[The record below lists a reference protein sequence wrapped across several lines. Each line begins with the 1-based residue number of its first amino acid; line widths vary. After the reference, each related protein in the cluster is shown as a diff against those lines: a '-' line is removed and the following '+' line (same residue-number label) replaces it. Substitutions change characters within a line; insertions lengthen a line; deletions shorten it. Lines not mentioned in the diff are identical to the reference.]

1 MYDVENNSLSGPARA
16 LLGAFTAISSDLDLH
31 SVLSRIIV
39 SATDLTGA
47 RYGALGVIGGHDD
60 RLVEFITTGL
70 DDHTRELI
78 GELPA
83 GRGILRLLID
93 EPQTIRLEDL
103 SAHPTSY
110 GFPANHPPM
119 RSFLGVPIRIRG
131 TVFGNLYLTEKAD
144 GQQFTDEDELLVQ
157 ALATAAGFVIDN
169 ARAYGLSERRREW
182 LQAAAEL
189 IEILHPPIDLA
200 RARHQIAAAARSIS
214 GSLAAAV
221 VSLPA
226 DQLPVVE
233 AADGPMP
240 DVHAALLA
248 DLADGLHADGGAG
261 LASGEA
267 VEARRDGHTAVAIP
281 LRAHLAERGAL
292 VAFYAGGYR
301 VDELGERDLLGS
313 FADQAALA
321 LDRAQALVDRED
333 FALVADRERIA
344 RDLHDLVIQRLFA
357 TGLQLQGIRSQV
369 TQPAAVAR
377 IDQTVDDL
385 DLTIRDIRATI
396 FELQAT
402 PADSLRAQVRGLVK
416 EYVPV
421 LGFTPAIRVSG
432 PVDTAV
438 SRATGVHLLA
448 VLREAISNVAR
459 HALADHADVEIRV
472 GEGYLELRVAD
483 DGTGLRGDVTE
494 SGLRNARRRAHDL
507 GGTCVLTGN
516 TPHGTVLVWKV
527 PLG

>member
-1 MYDVENNSLSGPARA
+1 MYDAENNSLSGPARA

-39 SATDLTGA
+39 SATELTGA

-78 GELPA
+78 GDLPA

-93 EPQTIRLEDL
+93 EPEVIRLDDL

-119 RSFLGVPIRIRG
+119 NSFLGAPIRIRG

-144 GQQFTDEDELLVQ
+144 GEQFTDEDELLVQ

-189 IEILHPPIDLA
+189 IEILHPPIDLV
-200 RARHQIAAAARSIS
+200 RARQQIATAARSIS
-214 GSLAAAV
+214 GSLAAV
-221 VSLPA
+221 VVHLPA
-226 DQLPVVE
+226 DGPPVVE
-233 AADGPMP
+233 AADGPLP
-240 DVHAALLA
+240 DAYLELLA
-248 DLADGLHADGGAG
+248 ELAEGLHADGGAG

-267 VEARRDGHTAVAIP
+267 IEARHDGYIAVAIP

-301 VDELGERDLLGS
+301 ADEIGERDLLFS

-321 LDRAQALVDRED
+321 LDRAQALIDRQD
-333 FALVADRERIA
+333 FALLADRERIA

-357 TGLQLQGIRSQV
+357 TGLQLQGIRSAV
-369 TQPAAVAR
+369 NQPAVTAR

-396 FELQAT
+396 FELQAAPT
-402 PADSLRAQVRGLVK
+402 DSLRGQVRALLK

-421 LGFTPAIRVSG
+421 LGFAPSVRVSG
-432 PVDTAV
+432 PLDSAV
-438 SRATGVHLLA
+438 PRAVGVHLLA

-472 GEGYLELRVAD
+472 QAGGLELRVAD
-483 DGTGLRGDVTE
+483 DGTGLAGEVTE

-507 GGTCVLTGN
+507 GGTCALTDN
-516 TPHGTVLVWKV
+516 DPRGTVLLWRV
-527 PLG
+527 PLA